1 MPHLLIIA
9 SGMITY
15 AGIKWYQRSKMKKR
29 FSTSSNEDEE
39 ILTPKSKTEY
49 AMSDNQQLSERN
61 YAINTVHQDFT
72 VASISFGL
80 ATAGSLFYASPL
92 SLASLFGVSYNTTPI
107 WQKGYDSFFEHKQ
120 LNNPV
125 VYSILVGSFLITNH
139 YFLAALIN
147 WLFYLSKRFLF
158 LFKDSIQKGIIG
170 FLVSTEAPNSVW
182 LMREGVE
189 IEALIDTLKAG
200 DIIVVNAG
208 KMIPV
213 DGFITEGTA
222 LIDQTLLTGEA
233 DSSPLEKKAGTH
245 VFAFTYVLS
254 GQIYIKVKKWGKE
267 TYAAKMAAMYS

>member
-1 MPHLLIIA
+1 MMPPLLIIA

-15 AGIKWYQRSKMKKR
+15 AGIQWYRRSK
-29 FSTSSNEDEE
+29 TSIVDEDV
-39 ILTPKSKTEY
+39 LTPKSKTEHIVP
-49 AMSDNQQLSERN
+49 DNQQLSETN

-72 VASISFGL
+72 VASISFAL
-80 ATAGSLFYASPL
+80 ATAGPLFYSPL
-92 SLASLFGVSYNTTPI
+92 SLASVFGVSYNTTPI
-107 WQKGYDSFFEHKQ
+107 WRKGYDSFFEQKQ
-120 LNNPV
+120 LNSPV
-125 VYSILVGSFLITNH
+125 IYSILVASFLLTKY

-158 LFKDSIQKGIIG
+158 VFKDSFQKGLVG
-170 FLVSTEAPNSVW
+170 FLVATEPPDSVW
-182 LMREGVE
+182 LMKDGVE
-189 IEALIDTLKAG
+189 IEASVDSLKAG

-233 DSSPLEKKAGTH
+233 DSKPLEKKAGAH

-267 TYAAKMAAMYS
+267 TYAAKMAAVYS

>member
-1 MPHLLIIA
+1 MMPPLLIIA
-9 SGMITY
+9 SGMLTY
-15 AGIKWYQRSKMKKR
+15 AGITWYRRSK
-29 FSTSSNEDEE
+29 TSNADEDV
-39 ILTPKSKTEY
+39 LNQKSKTEHIVP
-49 AMSDNQQLSERN
+49 DNQQLSEKC

-72 VASISFGL
+72 VASISFAL
-80 ATAGSLFYASPL
+80 ATAGSLFSASPL

-107 WQKGYDSFFEHKQ
+107 WQKGYESVIERKQ
-120 LNNPV
+120 LNGPV
-125 VYSILVGSFLITNH
+125 AYSVLVGSFLLTNH
-139 YFLAALIN
+139 YFMAALIN

-158 LFKDSIQKGIIG
+158 IFKDSFQKAIVG
-170 FLVSTEAPNSVW
+170 FLVATEPPDSVW
-182 LMREGVE
+182 LMKNGVE
-189 IEALIDTLKAG
+189 IEASVDSLKAG

-222 LIDQTLLTGEA
+222 LIDQSLLTGEA
-233 DSSPLEKKAGTH
+233 DSKPLEKKAGTH